1 MMKMIDVLNLI
12 AKGEIKDQTTLKIHD
27 PVNTLYT
34 YTFNGKYKSFYS
46 NTEYSRELGNYF
58 KINDNF
64 LNREVE
70 LILPKEKKYLIKL
83 NAKWLKSSLS
93 HVNYVNRGTD
103 QYVIIGDGE
112 NLGSTD
118 FGCYQTQFTEKEL
131 QSIQPV
137 REFLD
142 DMQGKFELIEVEEN
156 GGDLIWNS

>member
-1 MMKMIDVLNLI
+1 MMKMIDVLQKLAN
-12 AKGEIKDQTTLKIHD
+12 GEIKDQTTLKIHD

-70 LILPKEKKYLIKL
+70 LIPPKPKKYRVRFKL
-83 NAKWLKSSLS
+83 
-93 HVNYVNRGTD
+93 
-103 QYVIIGDGE
+103 
-112 NLGSTD
+112 LGSSKKGSFLSLEKCPYGVFLSIQEGTGD
-118 FGCYQTQFTEKEL
+118 IKTQFTKSEL

-137 REFLD
+137 KEFLE
-142 DMQGKFELIEVEEN
+142 DMEGKYELIEVEE
-156 GGDLIWNS
+156 

>member
-1 MMKMIDVLNLI
+1 MKMIEVMIKLAN
-12 AKGEIKDQTTLKIHD
+12 GEIKDQTTLKIHD

-70 LILPKEKKYLIKL
+70 LIPPKEKKYLVKFNMRGLRKGREYL
-83 NAKWLKSSLS
+83 NLDYDKRGDERVRIDDKCETLS
-93 HVNYVNRGTD
+93 M
-103 QYVIIGDGE
+103 
-112 NLGSTD
+112 
-118 FGCYQTQFTEKEL
+118 QTEFTKQEL

-137 REFLD
+137 REFLE
-142 DMQGKFELIEVEEN
+142 DMEGKYELIEVEDNEI
-156 GGDLIWNS
+156 D